1 MALPL
6 QKGRAIILFKP
17 EQVMKKRK
25 NPNLVKIA
33 GHEVLL
39 KEHHSW
45 SDMACA
51 LPAVLLLAVLTY
63 YPLCKLVQISF
74 TNWNLLKPTW
84 DYVGWKNW
92 NWLFTST
99 VGKRYMF
106 NTLKVTAIY
115 TVCHIGIVLILGM
128 LLALLFNKLTKPY
141 SAMRA
146 IIFMPRYIAMSTC
159 GIIFLWMLNTDYGI
173 INIALRKMGL
183 DGIPWLEDRTMAM
196 VSVLVLT
203 GWHGVGYGM
212 MIYLSAMLGISRDY
226 FEAAELDGAN
236 GFQTFRYITLPLL
249 SPTTLFLLITTFI
262 SSMKVF
268 QSVDVLT
275 SGGPYNST
283 EVFVYY
289 IYRLAFVDFRIDR
302 ASVNA
307 LLFFVI
313 LLVVTA
319 STIRITNKNVH
330 YDA

>member
-1 MALPL
+1 MVKRMA
-6 QKGRAIILFKP
+6 
-17 EQVMKKRK
+17 KKK
-25 NPNLVKIA
+25 NPNIVKI
-33 GHEVLL
+33 GDHYVKL
-39 KEHHSW
+39 KERHSW

-51 LPAVLLLAVLTY
+51 LPAVLLLALLTY
-63 YPLCKLVQISF
+63 YPLCKLLEISF
-74 TNWNLLKPTW
+74 TNWNLLKPTYE
-84 DYVGWKNW
+84 YVGWKNW
-92 NWLFTST
+92 NWLFTSS
-99 VGKRYMF
+99 VGKRYLF
-106 NTLKVTAIY
+106 NTLRVTGIY
-115 TVCHIGIVLILGM
+115 TAGYISIVLILGM
-128 LLALLFNKLTKPY
+128 LLALLFNKLNKPF

-173 INIALRKMGL
+173 VNIALKSLGFKPVR
-183 DGIPWLEDRTMAM
+183 WLEERGLSM
-196 VSVLVLT
+196 VSVLILT

-212 MIYLSAMLGISRDY
+212 MIYLSNMLGISRDY
-226 FEAAELDGAN
+226 YEAAELDGAN
-236 GFQTFRYITLPLL
+236 GFQRFRYITLPLL
-249 SPTTLFLLITTFI
+249 SPTTLFLFITTFI

-275 SGGPYNST
+275 QGGPYNST

-289 IYRLAFVDFRIDR
+289 IYRLAFRDFRIDR

-330 YDA
+330 YEA

>member
-1 MALPL
+1 
-6 QKGRAIILFKP
+6 
-17 EQVMKKRK
+17 MKKS
-25 NPNLVKIA
+25 NPNRVKI
-33 GHEVLL
+33 GDHEVVL
-39 KEHHSW
+39 KERHSW

-84 DYVGWKNW
+84 EYVGFKNW

-106 NTLKVTAIY
+106 NTLKVTGIY
-115 TVCHIGIVLILGM
+115 TVCHIAMVLIFGM
-128 LLALLFNKLTKPY
+128 LLALLYKKLTKPY
-141 SAMRA
+141 SVMRA

-159 GIIFLWMLNTDYGI
+159 GVIFLWMLNADYGI
-173 INIALRKMGL
+173 INVTLRKMGL
-183 DGIPWLEDRTMAM
+183 QGVPWLEDRRMAM

-226 FEAAELDGAN
+226 FEAAELDGAS
-236 GFQTFRYITLPLL
+236 GVQTFRYITLPLL

-275 SGGPYNST
+275 GGGPYNST

-289 IYRLAFVDFRIDR
+289 IYRLAFRYFRIDR

>member
-1 MALPL
+1 MG
-6 QKGRAIILFKP
+6 KNKNTV
-17 EQVMKKRK
+17 QVGDR
-25 NPNLVKIA
+25 LIR
-33 GHEVLL
+33 L
-39 KEHHSW
+39 KERHSW

-63 YPLCKLVQISF
+63 YPLVKLVQISF
-74 TNWNLLKPTW
+74 TNWNLLKLDW

-99 VGKRYMF
+99 VGKRYLL
-106 NTLKVTAIY
+106 NTLRVTGIY
-115 TVCHIGIVLILGM
+115 TVGHIAIVLIGGI
-128 LLALLFNKLTKPY
+128 LLALLFNKLNKPFG
-141 SAMRA
+141 AMRA

-159 GIIFLWMLNTDYGI
+159 GVIFLWMLNTDYGI
-173 INIALRKMGL
+173 VNVALKGL
-183 DGIPWLEDRTMAM
+183 GLNPVPWLEKRNLAM
-196 VSVLVLT
+196 ISVLILT
-203 GWHGVGYGM
+203 GWHAVGYGM

-226 FEAAELDGAN
+226 YEAAELDGAN
-236 GFQTFRYITLPLL
+236 GFQTFRFITLPLL
-249 SPTTLFLLITTFI
+249 SPTTLFLFITTFI

-275 SGGPYNST
+275 GGGPYQST

-289 IYRLAFVDFRIDR
+289 IYRLAFKDFRIDR